1 MTIKS
6 ITIATFLIMHPA
18 YVFAEPEPMMT
29 KGDLC
34 AYLSLSTR
42 QQTGFLS
49 WASKQ
54 LTKDWSS
61 DPLYLE
67 ALKIEIQIAEKKQ
80 THYQS
85 LFEFSKCH
93 SDARWNER
101 LISDPI

>member
-1 MTIKS
+1 MIKKL
-6 ITIATFLIMHPA
+6 IVIATFLVTHSV

-34 AYLSLSTR
+34 AYLSLSAR

-49 WASKQ
+49 WATKQ
-54 LTKDWSS
+54 LDKDWSS

-67 ALKIEIQIAEKKQ
+67 ALEIEIEIAEKKQ
-80 THYQS
+80 TRYQS
-85 LFEFSKCH
+85 LFEFSNCH

-101 LISDPI
+101 LTPDPI

>member
-6 ITIATFLIMHPA
+6 ITIATLLIMHP
-18 YVFAEPEPMMT
+18 VSVSAEPEPMMT

-34 AYLSLSTR
+34 AYLSLSAR
-42 QQTGFLS
+42 QQTGFLT
-49 WASKQ
+49 WATNQ
-54 LTKDWSS
+54 LKEDWSS
-61 DPLYLE
+61 DPHYLE
-67 ALKIEIQIAEKKQ
+67 ALKIEIEIAEKKQ

-101 LISDPI
+101 LIPDPI